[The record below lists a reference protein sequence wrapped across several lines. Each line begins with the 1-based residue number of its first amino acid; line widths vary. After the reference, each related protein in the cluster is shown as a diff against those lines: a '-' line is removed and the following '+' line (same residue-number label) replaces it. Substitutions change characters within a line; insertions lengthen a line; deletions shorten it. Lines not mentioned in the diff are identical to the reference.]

1 MLSMPSSSSMSKPYF
16 RHAMLRKLIVPSS
29 KRLHGR
35 PCVET
40 GEKSYVEE
48 AEMVLVARHGA
59 AAPVELVQNA
69 QVLVAEKKGAQARG
83 EAEDLVEGH
92 GDEVGFH
99 LRQVEAVRGNERGSV
114 EKNQPLVSLRGRGVI
129 MHTSWK

>member
-1 MLSMPSSSSMSKPYF
+1 M
-16 RHAMLRKLIVPSS
+16 
-29 KRLHGR
+29 
-35 PCVET
+35 ET

-48 AEMVLVARHGA
+48 AEVVLVARHRHGA

-99 LRQVEAVRGNERGSV
+99 L
-114 EKNQPLVSLRGRGVI
+114 
-129 MHTSWK
+129 